1 MVMFFGSLA
10 LSAQDKDQVKRGDR
24 ERFMTEMRNFKHDFL
39 AKELDLSKDEQREFF
54 PIYDRMEDEIGKLND
69 ETRQLERKIE
79 KDKNASDLELE
90 TATKAIVD
98 QKGKEALIEGE
109 YYEKFK
115 SILSP
120 RQLFN
125 LKNAERKFNQ
135 ELMRHHRRLARKAN
149 AAKR

>member
-1 MVMFFGSLA
+1 MVMLFGVLA
-10 LSAQDKDQVKRGDR
+10 LSAQDKGVKQGNR
-24 ERFMTEMRNFKHDFL
+24 EKFMTEMRNFKHDFL

-54 PIYDRMEDEIGKLND
+54 PVYDKMEDEIGKLND

-79 KDKNASDLELE
+79 KDKNATDLEIE
-90 TATKAIVD
+90 TATRAIVE
-98 QKGKEALIEGE
+98 QKGKEADIEEE

-135 ELMRHHRRLARKAN
+135 ELMRHHRRLARKA
-149 AAKR
+149 APAKK